1 MYTSGS
7 WKRYMCNE
15 LFDKD
20 DELWFGEKCK
30 GARERI
36 HEAKGENVVPSELR
50 FLSSARCR
58 LLQGSVGICT
68 SKAENVRELKR
79 DPISQAIEC
88 GDCHL
93 SNGWRRAFY
102 KRTVKC
108 ANRRSVPPL
117 HFNQIISLLCASRLK
132 GSRGTKGFNL
142 SLCFFVVTG
151 SCLILFFYS
160 LCFNVPRSVFNAL
173 FWASIVT
180 RERNEPWHFV
190 AGLPLRSSLSLSFIF
205 FLFQMR
211 SKCSEK
217 LYSI

>member
-1 MYTSGS
+1 MYTPRS
-7 WKRYMCNE
+7 WKDICVTSCSIRTTSCD
-15 LFDKD
+15 L
-20 DELWFGEKCK
+20 EKSVRGRK
-30 GARERI
+30 ERI
-36 HEAKGENVVPSELR
+36 REAKGENVVPSELR

-58 LLQGSVGICT
+58 SLQGSVGICT

-151 SCLILFFYS
+151 SCLILFFLFS
-160 LCFNVPRSVFNAL
+160 LF
-173 FWASIVT
+173 
-180 RERNEPWHFV
+180 
-190 AGLPLRSSLSLSFIF
+190 
-205 FLFQMR
+205 
-211 SKCSEK
+211 
-217 LYSI
+217 